1 MTVVSSPAVVRV
13 EGDLQNPSGTWSF
26 RNTYGA
32 VIGLGDRIQN
42 LAVLDSKG
50 QTVAVRKTSPAE
62 FKSEKPG
69 SRISYDVRLS
79 EPANPADGTHISS
92 LNSQG
97 GYLMLADVLPLLLD
111 EHQRPL
117 AVRVELQL
125 PPHWTAV
132 SSLQGEKNQYD
143 VPDPAR
149 AVLFLGSDLKVKR
162 TKIGATEFLF
172 ATVGEWPWQSES
184 VTAIASKIIRDYGQ
198 KVGYELRGR
207 VVLMLSPFPGTV
219 GVERWSAETR
229 GSSVVLLLGRNSAR
243 QVLLGRLS
251 IVLTHELFHLFVPN
265 ALTLDG
271 DYDWFFEGFTLYQAL
286 RAAVRLGFI
295 DFQEYLA
302 TMARVYDS
310 YRATP
315 ERDALSLIEATRRR
329 WTATSSL
336 VYDKGM
342 LVAFLYD
349 LRLRYISKNRQ
360 SLDDVYRELFREY
373 SLGAR
378 RVDGNEAII
387 TLLNRLD
394 GNGQISKR
402 YLVNPEAI
410 NLETELPA
418 HGFTVETSGNHS
430 CFGVSRTVNNEQREM
445 LAALG
450 YRKPR
455 K

>member
-1 MTVVSSPAVVRV
+1 
-13 EGDLQNPSGTWSF
+13 
-26 RNTYGA
+26 
-32 VIGLGDRIQN
+32 
-42 LAVLDSKG
+42 
-50 QTVAVRKTSPAE
+50 
-62 FKSEKPG
+62 
-69 SRISYDVRLS
+69 
-79 EPANPADGTHISS
+79 
-92 LNSQG
+92 
-97 GYLMLADVLPLLLD
+97 
-111 EHQRPL
+111 
-117 AVRVELQL
+117 
-125 PPHWTAV
+125 
-132 SSLQGEKNQYD
+132 
-143 VPDPAR
+143 
-149 AVLFLGSDLKVKR
+149 
-162 TKIGATEFLF
+162 
-172 ATVGEWPWQSES
+172 

-229 GSSVVLLLGRNSAR
+229 GSSVVLLLGRNSPP

-251 IVLTHELFHLFVPN
+251 VVLTHELFHLFVPN

-286 RAAVRLGFI
+286 RTAVRLGFI

-349 LRLRYISKNRQ
+349 LRLRYVSKNRQ

-394 GNGQISKR
+394 GDGQISKR